1 MSEMIA
7 RICERNVD
15 TIRCDESVVMAADR
29 MRQRTVGALVVVNE
43 YRQPIGILTD
53 RDLVVRVVADRREE
67 TASVSEVMT
76 PDPVVVSE
84 ETTISAA
91 LLRMR
96 KGTFRRLP
104 VVDGKGTL
112 VGIVTL
118 DDILM
123 SLSRELGEIRLLLE
137 CETPRAAA
145 MASGAKA

>member
-1 MSEMIA
+1 M
-7 RICERNVD
+7 
-15 TIRCDESVVMAADR
+15 
-29 MRQRTVGALVVVNE
+29 GALVVVNE

-67 TASVSEVMT
+67 TAAVSEVMT
-76 PDPVVVSE
+76 PIRSWCPKKRR
-84 ETTISAA
+84 SAPA
-91 LLRMR
+91 LSRMR

-145 MASGAKA
+145 MASGVKA